1 MGNRKIPS
9 RQCGIFSCLASSPAG
24 SVFLRPSGW
33 LRLPLPEISR
43 FLGMVILMYYNDHP
57 PPHFHVRYGSY
68 RAVVDIGS
76 LAVIAGRLPPR
87 ALGLVTE

>member
-1 MGNRKIPS
+1 M
-9 RQCGIFSCLASSPAG
+9 
-24 SVFLRPSGW
+24 
-33 LRLPLPEISR
+33 PEISR

-87 ALGLVTE
+87 ALGLVTEWAAVHRAELLDAWDAARRQAELPRIPPLE